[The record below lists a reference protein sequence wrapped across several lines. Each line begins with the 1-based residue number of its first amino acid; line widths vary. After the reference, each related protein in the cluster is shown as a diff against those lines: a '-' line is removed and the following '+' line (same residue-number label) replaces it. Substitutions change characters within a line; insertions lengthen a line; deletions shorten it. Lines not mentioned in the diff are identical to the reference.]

1 MLLSVAQTIIAVL
14 VQISVVQH
22 YLKRQLLSYWLTKML
37 TFWQFKLYWKLH
49 VQKFHWKKRL
59 NLTVDV
65 VECEDVGQPSHG
77 LQKAVQMFF
86 RESDRQH
93 VSEDTAT
100 LREKQKGVHH
110 ERVTD
115 FISRSISVVT
125 VHVISSTYPYS
136 NFYNFVDLFNHML
149 IICTGLLIFLNFESD
164 CLLTLGNLWVPEIF
178 KTRFPSAEK
187 FPYFRI
193 LQRSCPWEI
202 R

>member
-1 MLLSVAQTIIAVL
+1 M
-14 VQISVVQH
+14 
-22 YLKRQLLSYWLTKML
+22 
-37 TFWQFKLYWKLH
+37 
-49 VQKFHWKKRL
+49 
-59 NLTVDV
+59 

-136 NFYNFVDLFNHML
+136 NFYNFVDLFKHML

-164 CLLTLGNLWVPEIF
+164 CLLTYE
-178 KTRFPSAEK
+178 
-187 FPYFRI
+187 
-193 LQRSCPWEI
+193 CPKSLKLDFQVLKNFHISEFC
-202 R
+202 RGAVHER